1 MADIHLLGQMI
12 INDSVPNPDATP
24 QNLTGLPTKAMG
36 QMNINES
43 VSTEVLV
50 GNPQPTVDVDMEE
63 DFDEVEVKDNFE
75 ADGKKE
81 GWSKCRSLQVVKSYH
96 RLRVVK
102 SMIS

>member
-1 MADIHLLGQMI
+1 M
-12 INDSVPNPDATP
+12 ATP
-24 QNLTGLPTKAMG
+24 SYTLSNAFLPYLYPKTQITSLITPLSLPTKAMG

-81 GWSKCRSLQVVKSYH
+81 GWSKCRMSLLVVYD
-96 RLRVVK
+96 
-102 SMIS
+102 IIDFT

>member
-1 MADIHLLGQMI
+1 M
-12 INDSVPNPDATP
+12 ATP
-24 QNLTGLPTKAMG
+24 SYTRNNTFLPDLYLKTQITSLITPLSLPTKAMG

-81 GWSKCRSLQVVKSYH
+81 GWSKCRMSLLVVYD
-96 RLRVVK
+96 
-102 SMIS
+102 IIDFT